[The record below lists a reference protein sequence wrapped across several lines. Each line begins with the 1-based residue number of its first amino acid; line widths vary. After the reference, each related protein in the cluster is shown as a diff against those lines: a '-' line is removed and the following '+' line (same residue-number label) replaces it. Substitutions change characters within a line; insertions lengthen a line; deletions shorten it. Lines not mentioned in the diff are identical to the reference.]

1 MSTALVAA
9 EGRGLTSS
17 RSCSPASL
25 IRSTLACVDRIRVER
40 QPCHP
45 AIINTVVWLGHATP
59 SGTPRPS
66 PGRNVTSRGDSPFFP
81 APANADRSRRGQAAV
96 ICVPRPCA
104 RQPEEPARSPL
115 GSPPTGQLA
124 EPSSRLRRNVQLVV
138 RAEKTPRRGAAG
150 PWHARMR
157 SAERKLSLHFGR
169 RLRGERWAGESLDG
183 RFASACL
190 CRGVS
195 RGIWSK
201 SKLRRSSSRL
211 QSSLQGRFT
220 RVSSAGRDAIAT

>member
-1 MSTALVAA
+1 MPPCDHQHRRLAWARDALGNPATVPRTQRDLPRRFPLLSSPGQRRPLAA
-9 EGRGLTSS
+9 RTGGRDL
-17 RSCSPASL
+17 CPASV
-25 IRSTLACVDRIRVER
+25 R
-40 QPCHP
+40 
-45 AIINTVVWLGHATP
+45 
-59 SGTPRPS
+59 
-66 PGRNVTSRGDSPFFP
+66 
-81 APANADRSRRGQAAV
+81 APARGACEVA
-96 ICVPRPCA
+96 PRV
-104 RQPEEPARSPL
+104 S
-115 GSPPTGQLA
+115 PTGQLA

>member
-1 MSTALVAA
+1 MAKGEASGGEVGRSFMSTALVAA

-115 GSPPTGQLA
+115 GSPQPGSW
-124 EPSSRLRRNVQLVV
+124 PSPAVGCVGMSNSSCGL
-138 RAEKTPRRGAAG
+138 K
-150 PWHARMR
+150 
-157 SAERKLSLHFGR
+157 R
-169 RLRGERWAGESLDG
+169 RLVGVQPGRGTRGCGVLS
-183 RFASACL
+183 AS
-190 CRGVS
+190 
-195 RGIWSK
+195 
-201 SKLRRSSSRL
+201 
-211 QSSLQGRFT
+211 
-220 RVSSAGRDAIAT
+220 